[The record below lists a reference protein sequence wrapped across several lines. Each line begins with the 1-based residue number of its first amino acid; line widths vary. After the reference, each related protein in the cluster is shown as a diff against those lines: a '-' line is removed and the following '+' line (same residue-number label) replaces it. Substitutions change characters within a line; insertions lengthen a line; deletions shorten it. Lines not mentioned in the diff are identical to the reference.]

1 MVALDSADR
10 MTDYCSILDL
20 TGAQALSGNSCLND
34 YDFRYRGVLRILH
47 GFPLSSGASGYST
60 PRSSGN
66 DRHSRPGSSRSH
78 RRPDDSYLK
87 TTAYDTACA
96 QLVVRRKLEHVF
108 AISSSSFKDQRK
120 LALQVCGTEWEL
132 PWMSV
137 CSESV
142 RISLFLISS
151 RSTADSGRERRLTA
165 LRNRENT
172 NWQRNM
178 RSSRVNLRKV

>member
-10 MTDYCSILDL
+10 MTDYCSILEL

-87 TTAYDTACA
+87 TSAYDTACA

-142 RISLFLISS
+142 RISLSLLLS
-151 RSTADSGRERRLTA
+151 EYC
-165 LRNRENT
+165 
-172 NWQRNM
+172 
-178 RSSRVNLRKV
+178 